1 MGHAGAADGLHQSF
15 LNDALL
21 DVQGQLAGTLLG
33 SAPADTMGKA
43 ADVLDLL
50 GLNPLALFGNGS
62 GAVVGAL
69 SHGAHI
75 LYFCTVNHGNFPF
88 FQKTFPSLGLLFRE
102 TGTHGNSE

>member
-33 SAPADTMGKA
+33 STPADTMGKA

-62 GAVVGAL
+62 GAMVGTL

-75 LYFCTVNHGNFPF
+75 LYFCTVNHGKFPF

-102 TGTHGNSE
+102 TGS